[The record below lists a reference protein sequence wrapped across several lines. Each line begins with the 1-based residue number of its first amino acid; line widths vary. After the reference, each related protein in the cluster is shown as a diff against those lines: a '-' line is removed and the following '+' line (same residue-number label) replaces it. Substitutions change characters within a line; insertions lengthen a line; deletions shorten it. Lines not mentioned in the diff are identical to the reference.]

1 MGSARHVGRL
11 PAACVLVLLAGT
23 AVRAD
28 PPASAEPA
36 QADVETELRGR
47 VEMYADDDRTTVWRP
62 RVTGAAERPEGFRVG
77 ASWMADVVSSA
88 SIDVLSRAS
97 QRIEETRHE
106 MGVRGAWLGSD
117 SSELSV
123 GYLYGFE
130 PDHASHT
137 VSLGAAADLD
147 DARLWNGSA
156 GLALSTARIGTVVDE
171 RFEEHSRTVVLSARL
186 ARVVNPR
193 TVLRGGLELG
203 GVFGFQASPYR
214 TVRLG
219 DWTAEPY
226 TGDDPDATP
235 WVFSG
240 VTGVVRESHPERRLR
255 ARAVVDGVRALG
267 KRAAIQGA
275 LSGYADDWGML
286 AGTLR
291 GELRWEPHRVWM
303 FRLGLRAYL
312 QDAVW
317 FWRRRY
323 IDGQET
329 RGHVTDDKELGPL
342 RSFGALAAVSATLE
356 RFALGARVELVRYA
370 YPEFTLLPHKHAL
383 IVQLGVTYRP

>member
-1 MGSARHVGRL
+1 M
-11 PAACVLVLLAGT
+11 
-23 AVRAD
+23 RAQ
-28 PPASAEPA
+28 PPPSSDSAEP
-36 QADVETELRGR
+36 DVEPEVRGR

-62 RVTGAAERPEGFRVG
+62 RVTGAVERPEGFRVG

-88 SIDVLSRAS
+88 SIDVLTRAS
-97 QRIEETRHE
+97 KPIEETRHE
-106 MGVRGAWLGSD
+106 MGVRGAWLGRD
-117 SSELSV
+117 SAELSV

-137 VSLGAAADLD
+137 LSLGAAADLD
-147 DARLWNGSA
+147 EARLWNGSA
-156 GLALSTARIGTVVDE
+156 ALALSQARIGTVVDE
-171 RFEEHSRTVVLSARL
+171 RFEEHSRTVALSARL

-193 TVLRGGLELG
+193 TVLRGGLELA

-219 DWTAEPY
+219 DWTAMPY
-226 TGDDPDATP
+226 SGDDPDATP

-255 ARAVVDGVRALG
+255 ARVVVDGVRALG
-267 KRAAIQGA
+267 ERAAIQGA
-275 LSGYADDWGML
+275 ISGYVDDWGML

-303 FRLGLRAYL
+303 LRFGLRAYL

-342 RSFGALAAVSATLE
+342 RSFSALAAVAATFE
-356 RFALGARVELVRYA
+356 PFALGARVELVRYA